1 MNVLYFGTVCDLQN
15 YEKILQKCKKKS
27 SVATVVFETSLL
39 SGFKNK
45 NIKIDVHSFPMIPTF
60 PDSNLLSFGG
70 NYEDLSCGYKCRWLR
85 TVNLPLFKQISRRL
99 DARKQIKSWAKENRG
114 TGIILSYSIPPFLA
128 KDIIKLGKKYNLKTV
143 AVVPDLP
150 QNMYMNHQDNS
161 LKYKLKQLYLNSSL
175 KHQGAFDGYVY
186 LTEYMK
192 EVVAPTKPYMVMEG
206 IFDSVDFESD
216 EKITE
221 KAEPRAIMYAG
232 RLHEKYG
239 IMNLLDAFEL
249 LDSDTQLWIFG
260 DGTAV
265 EKIKKRMAENNR
277 IRFFGRVSR
286 EEILSFEKKAT
297 LLVNPRDPNEEF
309 TKYSFPSKN
318 IEYMYS
324 GTPLVTTKLKGIPE
338 EYKDYVFMAESNQ
351 PSHMADV
358 IREALLMSDD
368 ALSAKGEKA
377 RCFIRD
383 NKNAVVQSNRVLQFM
398 MNLSGD

>member
-1 MNVLYFGTVCDLQN
+1 MKVLYFGTVCDLQN
-15 YEKILQKCKKKS
+15 YEKLLQNCKKKS

-39 SGFKNK
+39 TGFKNK
-45 NIKIDVHSFPMIPTF
+45 NIEIAVHSFPMIPTF
-60 PDSNLLSFGG
+60 PDSGLLSFGG
-70 NYEDLSCGYKCRWLR
+70 NYEELSCGYKCRWLR
-85 TVNLPLFKQISRRL
+85 TVNLPLFKQISRRS
-99 DARKQIKSWAKENRG
+99 DARKQIKRWAKENMG
-114 TGIILSYSIPPFLA
+114 TGTILSYSIPPFLA

-150 QNMYMNHQDNS
+150 QNMYINHQDNS

-175 KHQGAFDGYVY
+175 KYQGAFDGYIY

-192 EVVAPTKPYMVMEG
+192 DVVAPTKPYMVMEG
-206 IFDSVDFESD
+206 IFDAVDFETNED
-216 EKITE
+216 ITE
-221 KAEPRAIMYAG
+221 KSEPRAIMYAG

-239 IMNLLDAFEL
+239 IVSLLDAFEQ
-249 LDSDTQLWIFG
+249 LDGDSQLWIFG

-265 EKIKKRMAENNR
+265 EEIKKRMAKNSR
-277 IRFFGRVSR
+277 IKFFGRVSR
-286 EEILSFEKKAT
+286 EEILHFEKKAT
-297 LLVNPRDPNEEF
+297 LLVNPRDPKEDF

-324 GTPLVTTKLKGIPE
+324 GTPLVTTRLKGIPE
-338 EYKDYVFMAESNQ
+338 EYKDYVFMAESNH
-351 PSHMADV
+351 PSQLADV
-358 IREALLMSDD
+358 IREALMMSDE
-368 ALSAKGEKA
+368 ALSAKGKEA

>member
-161 LKYKLKQLYLNSSL
+161 LKYKLKLC
-175 KHQGAFDGYVY
+175 H
-186 LTEYMK
+186 
-192 EVVAPTKPYMVMEG
+192 
-206 IFDSVDFESD
+206 
-216 EKITE
+216 
-221 KAEPRAIMYAG
+221 
-232 RLHEKYG
+232 
-239 IMNLLDAFEL
+239 
-249 LDSDTQLWIFG
+249 
-260 DGTAV
+260 
-265 EKIKKRMAENNR
+265 IK
-277 IRFFGRVSR
+277 
-286 EEILSFEKKAT
+286 
-297 LLVNPRDPNEEF
+297 
-309 TKYSFPSKN
+309 
-318 IEYMYS
+318 
-324 GTPLVTTKLKGIPE
+324 
-338 EYKDYVFMAESNQ
+338 
-351 PSHMADV
+351 
-358 IREALLMSDD
+358 
-368 ALSAKGEKA
+368 
-377 RCFIRD
+377 
-383 NKNAVVQSNRVLQFM
+383 
-398 MNLSGD
+398 